1 MAHVGDEGG
10 LEARGF
16 ERGVARLGEFVRR
29 AFDLRDVAQ
38 KRGDKGQLAVRIA
51 QRRQSHG
58 DVEQSAVLVQPLRF
72 EVLPARAGQDK
83 GHILLLLFVAPG
95 GEYPQILQS
104 AANCLRR
111 RVTQKAL
118 GRRVPARYDAG

>member
-1 MAHVGDEGG
+1 MLAMK
-10 LEARGF
+10 A
-16 ERGVARLGEFVRR
+16 
-29 AFDLRDVAQ
+29 DLRREASSAASRAWASSCAACLTSVMSRRSVAT
-38 KRGDKGQLAVRIA
+38 RDSLPLESRSGANLTAT
-51 QRRQSHG
+51 S
-58 DVEQSAVLVQPLRF
+58 SNLPSLVQPLRF

-95 GEYPQILQS
+95 GEYQQILQS